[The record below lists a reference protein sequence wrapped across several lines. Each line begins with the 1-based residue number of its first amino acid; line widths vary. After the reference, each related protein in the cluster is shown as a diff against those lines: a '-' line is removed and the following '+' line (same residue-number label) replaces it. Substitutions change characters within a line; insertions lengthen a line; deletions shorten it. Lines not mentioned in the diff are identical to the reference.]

1 MKSKSLNFKMSLSIG
16 ILIIGAVAIA
26 VIGLMGMQN
35 LGHVVQNIVKKEAAR
50 VSIVKDIKA
59 LFYLQL
65 MNEKNLILTTSND
78 ELNSAWKLMQVR
90 NEQMFQHIKDL
101 HSISSDLGK
110 SEMDKFKV
118 DYEEW
123 WKVTTEVRE
132 LVLKG
137 ERERANVLSREQGA
151 PLRKLGE
158 ELIEST
164 VTRNMKN
171 MENEALAS
179 EAEVKDAT
187 ISLITVSSVA
197 IIFGILFSTYILITL
212 ARAINDVISNLT
224 DSSLQVSAAAQQIAA
239 SSEGL
244 SQATTEQAASLEETV
259 ASVEELTAMV
269 NVNSNN
275 ASEAAKL
282 STETSSIAYKG
293 EEEIKSLVDSM
304 SEIAKQSQKIAEII
318 TVIDDIAFQTNL
330 LALNA
335 AVEAARAGEQG
346 KGFAVVAEAVR
357 SLAQRSAVAAK
368 DIESLIKDSV
378 SKIERG
384 SAQAERGGKVLEEI
398 VNAVK
403 RVNQLN
409 DEIATASSEQSKGI
423 VQISETM
430 NQLDQ
435 VTQLNAGTTEEA
447 AAAAEELSAQS
458 QSMTNVIGALIA
470 TIKGK
475 EQADDYNSNRS
486 ASRGELRAL
495 AREGEAVSKIKSA
508 A

>member
-1 MKSKSLNFKMSLSIG
+1 MKNKSLNFKMSLSIG
-16 ILIIGAVAIA
+16 ILIAGAMVIA
-26 VIGLMGMQN
+26 VIGLIGMQN
-35 LGHVVQNIVKKEAAR
+35 LGRVVQNIVNKEAAR

-78 ELNSAWKLMQVR
+78 ELNSAWKLMEGR
-90 NEQMFQHIKDL
+90 NEQMFQHIEDL
-101 HSISSDLGK
+101 HKISTELGK
-110 SEMDKFKV
+110 SEMEKFKA

-123 WKVTTEVRE
+123 WKVASEVKE
-132 LVLKG
+132 LVHKG
-137 ERERANVLSREQGA
+137 EQVQANGLSREKGA

-164 VTRNMKN
+164 VSRNMKN
-171 MENEALAS
+171 MENEVQAS
-179 EAEVKDAT
+179 ANEVKNAT
-187 ISLITVSSVA
+187 VSLISVSGVA
-197 IIFGILFSTYILITL
+197 ILCGILFSVYILMSL
-212 ARAINDVISNLT
+212 ARAIDAVISNLT
-224 DSSLQVSAAAQQIAA
+224 DSSLQVSAAAEQIAA

-275 ASEAAKL
+275 AGEAAKL
-282 STETSSIAYKG
+282 STETSVIANRG
-293 EEEIKSLVDSM
+293 EEEIKSLVSSM
-304 SEIAKQSQKIAEII
+304 GEIAKQSQKIAEII

-384 SAQAERGGKVLEEI
+384 SQQAERGGKVLEEI
-398 VNAVK
+398 VSAVK

-458 QSMTNVIGALIA
+458 QSMTNVIGSLIA

-475 EQADDYNSNRS
+475 EQAESYNSHRGQSRS
-486 ASRGELRAL
+486 ELRFL
-495 AREGEAVSKIKSA
+495 AREKESSHKVKNA